1 MKDFPESK
9 IEQEPISSAPIN
21 EENTNNIQIEDKKE
35 DNLFK
40 VGKPKSGKPWK
51 KNSQKY
57 FIINNSTKRTQT
69 IILDH
74 QT

>member
-9 IEQEPISSAPIN
+9 SQQEAISSEPIN
-21 EENTNNIQIEDKKE
+21 QENTNNIQVENKS

-40 VGKPKSGKPWK
+40 VGRPKSGKPWK

-57 FIINNSTKRTQT
+57 LIIK
-69 IILDH
+69 
-74 QT
+74 